1 MFKTNPSKNH
11 SMSSQILTQI
21 LLGICALM
29 LIALG
34 LSLIYLNNLYISLG
48 IFGLIMIDLFVAW
61 RIILKNT

>member
-1 MFKTNPSKNH
+1 
-11 SMSSQILTQI
+11 MSSQILTQI

>member
-1 MFKTNPSKNH
+1 
-11 SMSSQILTQI
+11 MSSQILTQI

-48 IFGLIMIDLFVAW
+48 IFSLIMIDLFVAW